1 MAIRVL
7 IVEDDPI
14 NLLVAK
20 KLLEKHF
27 EITSATN
34 GYQALEIIESSD
46 FDLILMD
53 INLGDD
59 AIDGTEVMQKIK
71 GNPNKKYI
79 KIYAVTSYA
88 LPEDRERFLSFGFD
102 YFFPKPI
109 NKDLI
114 IEKIKED
121 ITR

>member
-34 GYQALEIIESSD
+34 GYQALEVIEKFD
-46 FDLILMD
+46 FDVILMD

-59 AIDGTEVMQKIK
+59 ALDGTEVMLKIK
-71 GNPNKKYI
+71 ANPNKNFI

-88 LPEDRERFLSFGFD
+88 LPEDRDRFLNFGFD
-102 YFFPKPI
+102 YYFPKPI

-114 IEKIKED
+114 IEKIRED
-121 ITR
+121 IT